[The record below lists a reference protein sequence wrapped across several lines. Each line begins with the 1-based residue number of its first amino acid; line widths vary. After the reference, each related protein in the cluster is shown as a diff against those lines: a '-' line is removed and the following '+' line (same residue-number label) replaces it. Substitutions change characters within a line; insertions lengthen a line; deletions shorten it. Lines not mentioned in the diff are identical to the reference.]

1 MRYSLNKRIFTMIS
15 LLLIIVFSILFLMN
29 GVLLGKYYR
38 IHKKAQII
46 NVANEVKK
54 NNYQNIRDIEE
65 KNNLRVEILDEMQL
79 RSTLNRFS
87 SGPFDHFEKISK

>member
-1 MRYSLNKRIFTMIS
+1 
-15 LLLIIVFSILFLMN
+15 MN

-54 NNYQNIRDIEE
+54 NNYQNIRIE
-65 KNNLRVEILDEMQL
+65 R
-79 RSTLNRFS
+79 
-87 SGPFDHFEKISK
+87 ISYFFYSRHMIFYR

>member
-1 MRYSLNKRIFTMIS
+1 MIS

-65 KNNLRVEILDEMQL
+65 KNNSDTRIYEFYE
-79 RSTLNRFS
+79 N
-87 SGPFDHFEKISK
+87 K

>member
-38 IHKKAQII
+38 MHKKAQII
-46 NVANEVKK
+46 SVADEVKK
-54 NNYQNIRDIEE
+54 NRYENIRDIEE
-65 KNNLRVEILDEMQL
+65 RNKNVAY
-79 RSTLNRFS
+79 FV
-87 SGPFDHFEKISK
+87 